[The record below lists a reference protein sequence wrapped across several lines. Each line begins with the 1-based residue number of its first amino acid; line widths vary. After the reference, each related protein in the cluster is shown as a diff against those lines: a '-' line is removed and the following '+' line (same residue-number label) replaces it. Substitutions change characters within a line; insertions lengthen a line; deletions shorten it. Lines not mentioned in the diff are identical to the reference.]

1 MPQVAAR
8 TSSKLADAARSSLAP
23 AAAAHSLKPFLIGCV
38 LILAIF
44 EGLGVYVTSMPSHS
58 PDFRTFYAAGYLL
71 RTDRAHFYDMEAQA
85 RVENEHVSP
94 AHLQLYFNHPAYEAL
109 VDAPFTLLPFK
120 AAYRAFMVFNVVL
133 MLLCVLVA
141 RGPFSR
147 ILPVVNPSAGLAMF
161 LFAPLLLALA
171 QGQDSIL
178 FLLCACLCWREME
191 RGNDLGAGAAL
202 ALALFR
208 FQLAIPLAI
217 LLAVRRGWKFSAGFV
232 AAGTGV
238 AALCVAIVGVHGIRS
253 LLRLITL
260 TSGASQSAAAQTI
273 ILEPRAMA
281 NLRGLLYAC
290 ATRWLSPHVGL
301 LVVALASCV
310 LLATCAL
317 WTRRSATLDS
327 AFVVAVLG
335 AILLSYHLFLHDV
348 TLLLLPLVLLAD
360 RAPTWLL
367 LTAYVTPAIALLLL
381 GGNWYWVAAIP
392 MIALLVYAARFASAD
407 PIPSP
412 A

>member
-1 MPQVAAR
+1 MTR
-8 TSSKLADAARSSLAP
+8 NSLA
-23 AAAAHSLKPFLIGCV
+23 ASSTIKLTPFLIGCV
-38 LILAIF
+38 ILLAIF
-44 EGLGVYVTSMPSHS
+44 EGLSAYVTSLPGKS

-71 RTDRAHFYDMEAQA
+71 RTDRAHFYDLDAQA
-85 RVENEHVSP
+85 RVENEQVSP
-94 AHLQLYFNHPAYEAL
+94 ARLQLYFNHPAYEAL
-109 VDAPFTLLPFK
+109 VDAPFALLPFK

-147 ILPVVNPSAGLAMF
+147 ILPVVNPSPGLAMF

-178 FLLCACLCWREME
+178 FLLCVCLCWREMD

-208 FQLAIPLAI
+208 FQLAIPMAI
-217 LLAVRRGWKFSAGFV
+217 LLAVRRGWKFAAGFI
-232 AAGTGV
+232 AAGAGV
-238 AALCVAIVGVHGIRS
+238 AGLCVAIVGIHGIRA

-290 ATRWLSPHVGL
+290 TTRWLSPHVGL

-310 LLATCAL
+310 VLAACAL
-317 WTRRSATLDS
+317 WMRRSTSLDS
-327 AFVVAVLG
+327 AFAIAVLG

-348 TLLLLPLVLLAD
+348 TLLLLPLVLLAG
-360 RAPTWLL
+360 RAPNWLL
-367 LTAYVTPAIALLLL
+367 LTAYVTPAIALLFL
-381 GGNWYWVAAIP
+381 GGDWYWVAAVP
-392 MIALLVYAARFASAD
+392 MIALLAITALSGHGDARIASKAEL
-407 PIPSP
+407 
-412 A
+412 AGAK